1 MPAAAH
7 RLSLLGRVTATLD
20 SAGVA
25 YALIGAAALAVHGVG
40 RATRDI
46 DLLTLADAPLDS
58 AWWKPLTDAGVEVSA
73 ARGDA
78 DDPLAGI
85 IRFEQPG
92 EQPVDLVVGR
102 HRWQQR
108 ILERAEPASAGGTRL
123 PAARAQDL
131 VLLKL
136 FAGGAQD
143 AWDIE
148 QLLAGPDRAT
158 LIAGVTADLDDLPP
172 RCRTLWHRIVEGGP
186 D

>member
-1 MPAAAH
+1 MHPTAH
-7 RLSLLGRVTATLD
+7 RLSLLERVAATLER
-20 SAGVA
+20 AGIA

-40 RATRDI
+40 RSTRDI
-46 DLLTLADAPLDS
+46 DLLTLADAPLDG
-58 AWWKPLTDAGVEVSA
+58 AWWKPLAAAGVQVSA

-78 DDPLAGI
+78 DDPLAGV
-85 IRFEQPG
+85 IRFEQQG

-108 ILERAEPASAGGTRL
+108 ILERAEPASAGGTLL
-123 PAARAQDL
+123 PAARVQDL

-148 QLLAGPDRAT
+148 QLLAGPDRET
-158 LIAGVTADLDDLPP
+158 LIADVAADLNDLPA
-172 RCRTLWHRIVEGGP
+172 RCRARWQRIVEGGG

>member
-1 MPAAAH
+1 MHPTAH
-7 RLSLLGRVTATLD
+7 RLSLLERVAATLD
-20 SAGVA
+20 RAGVA
-25 YALIGAAALAVHGVG
+25 YTLIGAAALAVHGVG
-40 RATRDI
+40 RSTRDI

-58 AWWKPLTDAGVEVSA
+58 AWWKPLADAGVEVSA

-78 DDPLAGI
+78 DDPLAGV
-85 IRFEQPG
+85 IRLAQQG

-108 ILERAEPASAGGTRL
+108 IIERAEPASAGGTRL

-148 QLLAGPDRAT
+148 QLLAGPDRET
-158 LIAGVTADLDDLPP
+158 LIAEVTADLNDLPA
-172 RCRTLWHRIVEGGP
+172 RCRALWRRIVEGVG